1 MAIVLACWMTV
12 FAAGCKDKKEIR
24 ADEVT
29 SQGVAESIAT
39 DKAAYRPGEIV
50 KFSLQLKEAADDMNV
65 YVRYRHL
72 GEKIGDREVKVD
84 GNKAVWE
91 WTPPSGDFTGYM
103 AEVFVSNKET
113 VLDHLNIAVDVSSDW
128 SKFPRY
134 GYLADFP
141 RLGREQMAE
150 VIERLNRYH
159 INGIQFYD
167 WQYKHHDPLKMDGDK
182 PATAWKDI
190 ANRPVSF
197 DTVKG
202 YIDLAHSKNIKA
214 MNYNLLFG
222 AYADADKDGVKKEW
236 GLFKDRD
243 LVEQDKHPLPGWAS
257 DIMLYDP
264 ANPEW
269 QNYLIDKEKGV
280 FRHLPFDG
288 WHVDQLGGRG
298 TLWNAAGEAIELP
311 QAYVSFLKAAKQQ
324 LDVHYVMNAVSQ
336 FGQGLLASM
345 APLDFLYTEV
355 WSDYPE
361 YRSLKEIIDRNS
373 DLSGNRLNTVLAAY
387 VNYEYS
393 NSGVKFNAPGV
404 LLADAVI
411 FASGGAHLELG
422 ENMLSKEYFP
432 YKKLFVSPKL
442 EAQLIRYYDFLTAY
456 QNVLR
461 DGLEET
467 NLNMESVAGGPAIS
481 SVAKQGNIWSFA
493 KKKNNSYIVHFI
505 NFTDATTMNWNDNEG
520 NQAEPKELQDV
531 TVSFRMDQK
540 VKDIQFASP
549 DYYNG
554 SMVSLPMEQKDGQV
568 TIKLPKL
575 KYWDMMMVNLA
586 E

>member
-1 MAIVLACWMTV
+1 MTV
-12 FAAGCKDKKEIR
+12 FAAGCQDKQEIQ
-24 ADEVT
+24 ADQVT
-29 SQGVAESIAT
+29 SLGVAEFLAT
-39 DKAAYRPGEIV
+39 DKAAYRPGETV
-50 KFSLQLKEAADDMNV
+50 KFSLRLKEAAGDMTIRV
-65 YVRYRHL
+65 QYRHL
-72 GEKIGDREVKVD
+72 GEVIGDQQLQAAGD
-84 GNKAVWE
+84 KAEWE
-91 WTPPSGDFTGYM
+91 WTPPADDFKGYM
-103 AEVFVSNKET
+103 AEVFVANKET
-113 VLDHLNIAVDVSSDW
+113 VVDHLNIAVDVSSDW

-141 RLGREQMAE
+141 KLGREQME
-150 VIERLNRYH
+150 NVIERLNRFH

-167 WQYKHHDPLKMDGDK
+167 WQYKHHDPLKLEGGK
-182 PATAWKDI
+182 PAAEWADI

-202 YIDLAHSKNIKA
+202 YIDLAHSKNMKA

-222 AYADADKDGVKKEW
+222 AYADAEKDGVSKEW

-243 LVEQDKHPLPGWAS
+243 QTEQDNHPLPGWAS

-264 ANPEW
+264 ANPDW
-269 QNYLIDKEKGV
+269 QNYLIGKEKGV
-280 FRHLPFDG
+280 FQHLPFDG

-298 TLWNAAGEAIELP
+298 TLWNAAGKAVELP
-311 QAYVSFLKAAKQQ
+311 QAYVSFLKSAKQQ

-336 FGQGLLASM
+336 FGQGLLAAL

-355 WSDYPE
+355 WSDFPE
-361 YRSLKEIIDRNS
+361 YSSLKEIIDRNG
-373 DLSGNRLNTVLAAY
+373 DFSGNRLNTVLAAY
-387 VNYEYS
+387 VNYDYS
-393 NSGVKFNAPGV
+393 NYGAMFNAPGV

-432 YKKLFVSPKL
+432 HKKLSVSPDL
-442 EAQLIRYYDFLTAY
+442 EKQLIGYYDFLAAY

-461 DGLEET
+461 DGLQPAQ
-467 NLNMESVAGGPAIS
+467 LKMESEAGGPSIS
-481 SVAKQGNIWSFA
+481 AEAKQGHIWSFA

-520 NQAEPKELQDV
+520 NQAEPQELKDV
-531 TVSFRMDQK
+531 AVSFHTDQK
-540 VKDIQFASP
+540 VNGIQFASP

-554 SMVSLPMEQKDGQV
+554 SMVSVPLEQKDGKV
-568 TIKLPKL
+568 TFKLPKL
-575 KYWDMMMVNLA
+575 KYWDMVMIDLA